1 MTRRDSPFRAFLI
14 WFRWRLRNFV
24 RWWRNWWNRHVEI
37 DVVPYVGYASET
49 RAFVIGRVLKDMSI
63 SPGTLQDSR
72 WRNLINSYKR
82 FMSHEIP
89 NAQVKVT
96 LNSITK
102 VLTTDDEGYFQASF
116 DLPEPL
122 EGGWAE
128 AQYEMLAP
136 ILPQHK
142 PDCKYGKILTPGPN
156 TTFGVISDIDDT
168 IVQTDATRWFK
179 VLYTIL
185 MGNAATRLPFKGVS
199 AFYDALQR
207 GRTSRDQNPLFYVS
221 SSPWNL
227 FDALQQF
234 LELQNIPLGPLLLR
248 DWGGSSSLIPL
259 EHGSHKN
266 QAIHQILE
274 TYPKLPFILI
284 GDSGQEDPEI
294 YRNVVHDFPER
305 ILAVYIRNVSNE
317 LRAGTI
323 AALAREVEQAGST
336 LVLANDTL
344 AAAHHAAQQGWITPD
359 CLTEIEQAKAKDER
373 QLAF

>member
-1 MTRRDSPFRAFLI
+1 MPRRSDPLRALLI
-14 WFRWRLRNFV
+14 WFRWRLRNLV
-24 RWWRNWWNRHVEI
+24 RWWRNWWNRHVKLDI
-37 DVVPYVGYASET
+37 VPYIGYASET
-49 RAFVIGRVLKDMSI
+49 RVFVIGRVLKDLNI
-63 SPGTLQDSR
+63 TPGTSEDSR

-96 LNSITK
+96 LNGISET
-102 VLTTDDEGYFQASF
+102 LTTDDEGYFQACF

-128 AQYEMLAP
+128 AQYDLMAP
-136 ILPQHK
+136 VLPKHGPVQER
-142 PDCKYGKILTPGPN
+142 GTIMTPGPN

-168 IVQTDATRWFK
+168 IVQTDATRWLK

-199 AFYDALQR
+199 AFYDALQK
-207 GRTSRDQNPLFYVS
+207 GRSSRDQNPLFYVS

-234 LELQNIPLGPLLLR
+234 LEIQNIPLGPLLLR
-248 DWGGSSSLIPL
+248 DWGGSGSLIPL

-266 QAIHQILE
+266 GAIHQILE
-274 TYPKLPFILI
+274 MYPNLPFILI

-294 YRNVVHDFPER
+294 YRDVVHDYPDR
-305 ILAVYIRNVSNE
+305 ILAVYIRNVSDE
-317 LRAGTI
+317 RRAGTV

-336 LVLANDTL
+336 LILANDTL
-344 AAAHHAAQQGWITPD
+344 AAARHAMGQGWITPD
-359 CLTEIEQAKAKDER
+359 CLADIERAKAKDER